1 MPVSGKLLAALVG
14 IGVPS
19 ALLALDILVFSS
31 NPLGFIAT
39 VTWILGGGIYLV
51 SYQEHE

>member
-1 MPVSGKLLAALVG
+1 MAIPGKLLAALVG
-14 IGVPS
+14 VGIPVV
-19 ALLALDILVFSS
+19 LLAADILVFNS

>member
-1 MPVSGKLLAALVG
+1 MPLSGKLLAALVG
-14 IGVPS
+14 IGIPLV
-19 ALLALDILVFSS
+19 LLAADIIVFNS

-39 VTWILGGGIYLV
+39 ITWILGGGIYLV